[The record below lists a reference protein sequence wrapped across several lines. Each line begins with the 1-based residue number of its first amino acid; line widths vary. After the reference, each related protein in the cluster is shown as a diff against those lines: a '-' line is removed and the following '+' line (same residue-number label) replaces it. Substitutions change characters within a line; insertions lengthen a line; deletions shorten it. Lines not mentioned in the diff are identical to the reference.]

1 MSQSPGMMAEGR
13 PLGLGCSPC
22 ASLGGGVGGLARIGV
37 FGCAPGAPRR
47 RGMIAEGRPLGL
59 SFERR
64 VRCCGRLEGVVRLGV
79 GFFRFREVVAW
90 RG

>member
-1 MSQSPGMMAEGR
+1 
-13 PLGLGCSPC
+13 
-22 ASLGGGVGGLARIGV
+22 
-37 FGCAPGAPRR
+37 
-47 RGMIAEGRPLGL
+47 MIAEGRPLGL

-64 VRCCGRLEGVVRLGV
+64 VRCCGRLEGVVRLGA